1 MAIVRLGIQIRFEI
15 LDAMHFKQLRIK
27 FALARS

>member
-15 LDAMHFKQLRIK
+15 LVVMYFKHLRFK
-27 FALARS
+27 FALERS